1 MSVSLVDFYTVWYKY
16 KLRSRIFCEMV
27 QKSPARRGRP
37 RAYDADAALARAV
50 DAFWDA
56 GFAGTSLDD
65 LTLATG
71 MNRPSLYG
79 AFGDKQALYRKAF
92 DLYRTRTREAFGRT
106 FGGDDPLR
114 VALRNVYDTAIS
126 IYLSGDSGPRG
137 CFIIGT
143 AVAQAVTDPGI
154 RAALADTLREIES
167 AFAARLA
174 HARRKGELSPDADPI
189 KLAKLASATLYSLTI
204 HARAG
209 EGRSRLEAIAD
220 AAVDVIC
227 GPLKVGARRRR
238 AEA

>member
-1 MSVSLVDFYTVWYKY
+1 
-16 KLRSRIFCEMV
+16 MV

-37 RAYDADAALARAV
+37 RAYDSDAALGRAV

-56 GFAGTSLDD
+56 GFAATSLDD

-79 AFGDKQALYRKAF
+79 AFGDKQALYQKAF
-92 DLYRTRTREAFGRT
+92 DLYRARTREALGKALS
-106 FGGDDPLR
+106 GNDPLR

-126 IYLSGDSGPRG
+126 VYLSGDSGQRG
-137 CFIIGT
+137 CFIIAT
-143 AVAQAVTDPGI
+143 AVAQAVTDPGT
-154 RAALADTLREIES
+154 RAALADTLREIDD
-167 AFAARLA
+167 AFAARISRA
-174 HARRKGELSPDADPI
+174 QRSGELSRDADPA

-209 EGRSRLEAIAD
+209 EGRAALEAIAD

-227 GPLKVGARRRR
+227 RPPKRGHGKEAR
-238 AEA
+238 

>member
-1 MSVSLVDFYTVWYKY
+1 
-16 KLRSRIFCEMV
+16 MV

-37 RAYDADAALARAV
+37 RAYDPDAALARAV

-56 GFAGTSLDD
+56 GFAATSLDD

-92 DLYRTRTREAFGRT
+92 DLYRARTREALAKAFD
-106 FGGDDPLR
+106 GGEPLR
-114 VALRNVYDTAIS
+114 IALRKVYDRAIS
-126 IYLSGDSGPRG
+126 IYLSGDQGPRG

-143 AVAQAVTDPGI
+143 AVTQAVTDSDT
-154 RAALADTLREIES
+154 RAALADTLREIDG

-174 HARRKGELSPDADPI
+174 RAQRNGELSADAEPA

-209 EGRSRLEAIAD
+209 QGRSALDAIAD
-220 AAVDVIC
+220 AALDVIC
-227 GPLKVGARRRR
+227 GAPEGRGRQRVRRGAN
-238 AEA
+238 

>member
-1 MSVSLVDFYTVWYKY
+1 
-16 KLRSRIFCEMV
+16 MV

-37 RAYDADAALARAV
+37 RAYDPDAALGRAV

-56 GFAGTSLDD
+56 GFAATSLDD

-79 AFGDKQALYRKAF
+79 AFGDKQALYQKAF
-92 DLYRTRTREAFGRT
+92 DLYRARTREALGKALS
-106 FGGDDPLR
+106 GNDPLR
-114 VALRNVYDTAIS
+114 VALRNVYGTAIS
-126 IYLSGDSGPRG
+126 IYLSGDNGQRG

-143 AVAQAVTDPGI
+143 AVAQAVTDPET
-154 RAALADTLREIES
+154 RAALADSLREIDG
-167 AFAARLA
+167 AFAARI
-174 HARRKGELSPDADPI
+174 ARAQRSGELSGDADPA

-209 EGRSRLEAIAD
+209 AARRTLEAIAN

-227 GPLKVGARRRR
+227 GPPRRGRRKKVR
-238 AEA
+238 

>member
-1 MSVSLVDFYTVWYKY
+1 
-16 KLRSRIFCEMV
+16 MV
-27 QKSPARRGRP
+27 QKSSARRGRP
-37 RAYDADAALARAV
+37 RAYDPDAALARAV

-56 GFAGTSLDD
+56 GFAATSLDD

-79 AFGDKQALYRKAF
+79 AFGDKQALYRKAL
-92 DLYRTRTREAFGRT
+92 DLYRVRTREALREA

-126 IYLSGDSGPRG
+126 IYLSGDNGARG

-143 AVAQAVTDPGI
+143 AVAQAVTDADT
-154 RAALADTLREIES
+154 RAALADALHEIDD
-167 AFAARLA
+167 AFAARI
-174 HARRKGELSPDADPI
+174 ARAQRGGELSADADPA
-189 KLAKLASATLYSLTI
+189 KLAKIASAALYSLTI

-209 EGRSRLEAIAD
+209 EGRSALEAIAD

-227 GPLKVGARRRR
+227 GPRKGSRRKTVR
-238 AEA
+238 